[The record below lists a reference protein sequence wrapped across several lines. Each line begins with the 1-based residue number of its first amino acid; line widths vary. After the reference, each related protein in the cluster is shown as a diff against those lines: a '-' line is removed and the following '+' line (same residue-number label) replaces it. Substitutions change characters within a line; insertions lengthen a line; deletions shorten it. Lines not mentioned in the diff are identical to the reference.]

1 MYLLCCRTT
10 TIQVPGDIVY
20 NVGLQQE
27 VTTWKQV
34 FSDEV
39 LVGPHSYT
47 ITHTKRAQDI
57 QDLKAD
63 ITMFKCGKAEHIIH
77 TFIHWLIVMEPNTIT
92 GCYILN
98 HHLQKCLVNYA
109 SWSK

>member
-1 MYLLCCRTT
+1 MTSDRTMSNNFT
-10 TIQVPGDIVY
+10 AIRAPGDIVY
-20 NVGLQQE
+20 DVGLQQE

-63 ITMFKCGKAEHIIH
+63 ILMFKCGRAENTIR
-77 TFIHWLIVMEPNTIT
+77 TLFRWLMEMFCFEPNTS
-92 GCYILN
+92 C
-98 HHLQKCLVNYA
+98 KSV
-109 SWSK
+109 W